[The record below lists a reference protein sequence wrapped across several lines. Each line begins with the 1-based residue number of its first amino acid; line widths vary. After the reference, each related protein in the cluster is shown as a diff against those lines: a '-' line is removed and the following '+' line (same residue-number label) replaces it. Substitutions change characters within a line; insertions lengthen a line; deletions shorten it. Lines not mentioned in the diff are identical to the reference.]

1 MSKFTTGFEIIHE
14 FIGLKWV
21 PEILESIDNGN
32 RKYTDILNSIPFL
45 SHTELQRKLRIL
57 QEKNA
62 ISKTVYDSGSDYQL
76 ETFGKDLLHIFKH
89 FSTLSEKYLVKAS
102 S

>member
-21 PEILESIDNGN
+21 PEILESIGNGN
-32 RKYTDILNSIPFL
+32 KRYTDILNSIPYL
-45 SHTELQRKLRIL
+45 SHTELQRKLKIL

-62 ISKTVYDSGSDYQL
+62 ISKSANSTSVEYQL
-76 ETFGKDLLHIFKH
+76 EPFGKDLLHIFKH
-89 FSTLSEKYLVKAS
+89 FSDLSEKYLSKAS

>member
-21 PEILESIDNGN
+21 PEILESIGNGN
-32 RKYTDILNSIPFL
+32 KRYTDILNSVPYL
-45 SHTELQRKLRIL
+45 SHTELQRKLKIL

-62 ISKTVYDSGSDYQL
+62 ISKKSFDIGSEYQL
-76 ETFGKDLLHIFKH
+76 EPFGEDLLHIFKH
-89 FSTLSEKYLVKAS
+89 FTELGEKYLMLG
-102 S
+102 